1 MPRPEEIAYTP
12 RFAKNAERVKHFL
25 RIPQNAN
32 IVLGVPPFCRIGPV
46 SAAPPTSIQ
55 FSGLFAQAGDGA
67 VDHDSQKEYAICAT
81 FLPILR
87 LF

>member
-1 MPRPEEIAYTP
+1 MRSESSIFCEYRKMPTLCWECLL
-12 RFAKNAERVKHFL
+12 FAE
-25 RIPQNAN
+25 
-32 IVLGVPPFCRIGPV
+32 LGQFHPP
-46 SAAPPTSIQ
+46 PPTSIQ